1 MLDTSSKKTNGFW
14 NTQYRKYLKYIISVV
29 FVAVLFTK
37 LKSEIASID
46 YAKTVLLFRSIPSAQ
61 ILAFFMLGLAA
72 VSFTTLYD
80 FTLRSHLQADIKPL
94 RLFKLSWITNC
105 MNNFIGFGGAVG
117 VGLRNLFFRNASVD
131 NSKILS
137 GSLVLAIANV
147 TGLSCLFVIGLFGGY
162 DVGFWTRQGLVYSAI
177 VYGFALYLPAYLFV
191 PRFRAVR
198 KILNASGDDS
208 DHMKFRLQLLAASF
222 VEWSAAALFF
232 VFVIGHFQS
241 APSYSAIIA
250 VYAIG
255 VSVGI
260 ASMVPG
266 GLGSFDMVVLFGLKT
281 MGMDIDSASA
291 ALIVYRIFYYIIPWV
306 ISGFIAV
313 DEFLIKQSKLKI
325 KLPPFI
331 EELGVHSLAA
341 LVFFSGLVL
350 IVSSHTPP
358 VVERLRLMKDLL
370 SLPVLQM
377 SNRIS
382 LVFGFMLIVLSFGI
396 RNRTRASWKITVAC
410 LVLGAIS
417 TFIKG
422 FDYEEAFILVVITV
436 LTVVSKNA
444 FFRKNATF
452 SIKSLTETFVITLC
466 IALFYGESGAL
477 VHTGFARYL
486 GVGNLLYTS
495 SNAFWQNIA
504 YGFMSSWLILGM
516 LQLVYFEKLPI
527 ESPSEGDY
535 ERLRKFL
542 EIHPGNI
549 MTHLFFLGDKKLF
562 FAQEESVVIGYSRI
576 RDKVIVLG
584 DPIGERSRFGGAL
597 LEFMSFMDVYGLKVV
612 FYEVSHEFL
621 HVYHDYGY
629 TFFKMGEEAV
639 IDIVNFSLSGKK
651 KHDLRLAMNRFEKD
665 GLNFEIM
672 HPPFD
677 KALIKELD
685 LISKQWLAGKREKK
699 FSLGWFDEHYL
710 SLSPI
715 ATIKDASGR
724 TLAFASIMPLY
735 DKSAISVDLMR
746 FGGDAP
752 NGIMDMLFVST
763 MDWARQNGYRQFN
776 LGMSPLSNVGQSPY
790 SMREE
795 RLASFAYRYGGSIY
809 RFSGLRKYK
818 EKFGPEWQPKYL
830 AYPSGLNIYI
840 LLAEIF
846 MLISG
851 INLFKNK

>member
-1 MLDTSSKKTNGFW
+1 MLDTSSKKTNIFW
-14 NTQYRKYLKYIISVV
+14 NTKYRKYLKYIISVV

-46 YAKTVLLFRSIPSAQ
+46 YAKIVLLFRSIPSAQ
-61 ILAFFMLGLAA
+61 TLAFFILGLAA

-80 FTLRSHLQADIKPL
+80 FALKNHLKADIKPL
-94 RLFKLSWITNC
+94 KLFKLSWVTNC

-131 NSKILS
+131 NANILS
-137 GSLVLAIANV
+137 GTLVLAIANV
-147 TGLSCLFVIGLFGGY
+147 TGLSCLFAVGLLGGY
-162 DVGFWTRQGLVYSAI
+162 DIGFWTRQSLAYKAI
-177 VYGFALYLPAYLFV
+177 VYGFALYLPVYLFV

-198 KILNASGDDS
+198 KILNASGDDN
-208 DHMKFRLQLLAASF
+208 DHFKFRLQLLAASF

-232 VFVIGHFQS
+232 AFVISHFPS
-241 APSYSAIIA
+241 APSYSATIA
-250 VYAIG
+250 IYAIG

-266 GLGSFDMVVLFGLKT
+266 GLGSFDMIVLFGLKA
-281 MGMDIDSASA
+281 MGMDIDSAGT
-291 ALIVYRIFYYIIPWV
+291 ALMAYRIFYYIIPWV

-331 EELGVHSLAA
+331 EELGVYSLAA

-370 SLPVLQM
+370 SLPILQM

-410 LVLGAIS
+410 LVLGAVS

-422 FDYEEAFILVVITV
+422 FDYEEAFILIVITL

-452 SIKSLTETFVITLC
+452 SIKSLAETFVITLC
-466 IALFYGESGAL
+466 IAIFYGESGTL
-477 VHTGFARYL
+477 VHTGFAKYL

-495 SNAFWQNIA
+495 PNAFWHNIA
-504 YGFMSSWLILGM
+504 YGFISSWLILGT
-516 LQLVYFEKLPI
+516 LQLVYFERLPV
-527 ESPSEGDY
+527 ENPSEADY
-535 ERLRKFL
+535 ERLKEFL
-542 EIHPGNI
+542 DKYPGNI
-549 MTHLFFLGDKKLF
+549 MTHLLFLGDKKLF
-562 FAQEESVVIGYSRI
+562 FAQDGNVVIGYSRI

-584 DPIGERSRFGGAL
+584 DPIGETSRFGDAL
-597 LEFMSFMDVYGLKVV
+597 LEFMRFMDVYGLKVV
-612 FYEVSHEFL
+612 LYEVSHEFL

-639 IDIVNFSLSGKK
+639 IDIANFSLSGKK
-651 KHDLRLAMNRFEKD
+651 KHDLRLAMNRFEKE
-665 GLNFEIM
+665 GLKFEIAN
-672 HPPFD
+672 PPFD
-677 KALIKELD
+677 EDFISELK
-685 LISKQWLAGKREKK
+685 LISIQWLDGKREKK
-699 FSLGWFDEHYL
+699 FSLGWFDERYL
-710 SLSPI
+710 GLSPI
-715 ATIKDASGR
+715 ATIRDADGKAQ
-724 TLAFASIMPLY
+724 AFASIMPMY
-735 DKSAISVDLMR
+735 NNAAVSVDLMR
-746 FGGDAP
+746 FGNGAP
-752 NGIMDMLFVST
+752 NGIMDMLFVSI
-763 MDWARQNGYRQFN
+763 MDWAKQNGYSQFN
-776 LGMSPLSNVGQSPY
+776 LGMSPLSNVGRSPY
-790 SMREE
+790 SLREE

-818 EKFGPEWQPKYL
+818 EKFGPKWQPKYL

-846 MLISG
+846 ILISG
-851 INLFKNK
+851 INPFKNK